1 MKYLLAMNPSVLTP
15 PQSSCVRHWAT
26 QREGL
31 WRSVEGSSTK
41 PSNKA
46 SRHGTAPKAQMFKPY
61 EAAEENK
68 EQLNYKGGKDT
79 MFVYG

>member
-1 MKYLLAMNPSVLTP
+1 MKYLLPTNPSVLTP
-15 PQSSCVRHWAT
+15 PQSSCVRHWGA
-26 QREGL
+26 QKEGL
-31 WRSVEGSSTK
+31 WRSAGGSITK

-68 EQLNYKGGKDT
+68 EQMNYKRKKDT

>member
-1 MKYLLAMNPSVLTP
+1 MYVTEKNKGKVSGI
-15 PQSSCVRHWAT
+15 QS
-26 QREGL
+26 EN
-31 WRSVEGSSTK
+31 SSTK

-46 SRHGTAPKAQMFKPY
+46 SRHGTTQKAQMLKPY
-61 EAAEENK
+61 KAEKENK

>member
-1 MKYLLAMNPSVLTP
+1 VYVTEKNKGKDFGV
-15 PQSSCVRHWAT
+15 QS
-26 QREGL
+26 ED
-31 WRSVEGSSTK
+31 SSTK

-46 SRHGTAPKAQMFKPY
+46 GRHGTTLREQMFKPY
-61 EAAEENK
+61 KAAKENK